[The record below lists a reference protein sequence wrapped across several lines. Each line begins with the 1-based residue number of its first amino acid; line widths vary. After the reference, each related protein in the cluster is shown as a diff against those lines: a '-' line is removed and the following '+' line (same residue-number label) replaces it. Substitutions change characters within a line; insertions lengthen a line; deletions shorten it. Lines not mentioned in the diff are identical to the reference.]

1 MKSIKTAIFGTGF
14 MGRVHL
20 EGVRRVESVEAVA
33 LSGRNAEAA
42 RRLGAG
48 FAITKFATDYRE
60 ILHDPAIDAVHICTP
75 NAQHFPMAKEALQAG
90 KHVLCE
96 KPLATSVD
104 EGEEL
109 VALAAKQGLRNCTCH
124 NLRYYPMVQQM
135 RRMRESGDL
144 GEILVVQGTY
154 SQDWLLHDT
163 DWNWRVEAQ
172 AGGPS
177 RCMADIGSHFFDMA
191 EHVTGLR
198 VSSLCADLQTFHPTR
213 KRPKHSV
220 ETFANK
226 LLGPEDYIE
235 TPVDTEDFGAVVFRM
250 GKRTRGAMTASQ
262 VSAGRKNG
270 LSIEIY
276 GTKSSVAWN
285 QERPDELWSGQRDSG
300 NQIFIKDPSL
310 LKPEARAYADLPG
323 GHSEGYDDTFKQVFR
338 RFYASIGAP
347 GGAIEYPQFADGL
360 RQLTVLDSVLQSHGT
375 RAWVDVP
382 APAIGAGSTP
392 PPIGLSTGSQGR

>member
-1 MKSIKTAIFGTGF
+1 MIKTAIFGTGF

-20 EGVRRVESVEAVA
+20 EAVRRTESVEAAAIV
-33 LSGRNAEAA
+33 GRNADAA
-42 RRLGAG
+42 RRLGTG
-48 FAITKFATDYRE
+48 FNVSTIATDYRE
-60 ILHDPAIDAVHICTP
+60 VLRDPAIAAVHVCTP
-75 NAQHFPMAKEALQAG
+75 NAQHFSMAKDALNAG

-96 KPLATSVD
+96 KPLATSVA

-109 VALAAKQGLRNCTCH
+109 VALAKKLGLRNCVCH

-135 RRMRESGDL
+135 RAMREAGDL

-154 SQDWLLHDT
+154 SQDWLLYDT
-163 DWNWRVEAQ
+163 DWNWRVETK

-213 KRPKHSV
+213 KQPKHSV

-226 LLGPEDYIE
+226 MLGPEDYIE
-235 TPVDTEDFGAVVFRM
+235 TPVDTEDFGAVMFRM
-250 GKRTRGAMTASQ
+250 GTRTRGSMTASQ

-285 QERPDELWSGQRDSG
+285 QERPDELWAGHRDVA
-300 NQIFIKDPSL
+300 NQIYIKDPSL
-310 LKPEARAYADLPG
+310 LKPSARGFADLPG

-338 RFYASIGAP
+338 RFYGSISAP
-347 GGAIEYPQFADGL
+347 TATPEYPQFTDGL
-360 RQLTVLDSVLQSHGT
+360 RQLKILEAELKSHQS
-375 RAWVDVP
+375 RSWLDVP
-382 APAIGAGSTP
+382 A
-392 PPIGLSTGSQGR
+392 